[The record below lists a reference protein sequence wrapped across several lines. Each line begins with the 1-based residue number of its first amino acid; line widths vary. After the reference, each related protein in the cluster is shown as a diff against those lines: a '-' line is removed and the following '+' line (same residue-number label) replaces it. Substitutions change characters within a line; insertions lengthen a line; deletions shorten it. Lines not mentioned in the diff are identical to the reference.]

1 MAGGFGGLGS
11 LGFELVVGAVDE
23 VAVAGMRCSRWPVRD
38 LAGGVA
44 RLADDRGGAV
54 VEVEVT
60 EVVGRLPA
68 IAAAAQA
75 FHEF

>member
-1 MAGGFGGLGS
+1 MAGGVGGLGS

-23 VAVAGMRCSRWPVRD
+23 VAVAGMRCSRGPVRD
-38 LAGGVA
+38 LAGGVS

-54 VEVEVT
+54 VEVT
-60 EVVGRLPA
+60 EVAGRLPA

-75 FHEF
+75 FHGF